1 MTTPQQRGKARG
13 RETENLVVKYLRQQG
28 FGNAERRALK
38 GAKDEGD
45 ITGIPGVVI
54 EVKGERANRLPEWK
68 RETIEEIKNACV
80 DFGLLVVRKDRAPVG
95 EWDVYVPMDFICD
108 SDLEH
113 WAAEES
119 VWVRIT
125 LREAALLIAMLGYR

>member
-1 MTTPQQRGKARG
+1 MSTPQQRGKARG
-13 RETENLVVKYLRQQG
+13 RETENMVVKYLRELG
-28 FGNAERRALK
+28 FTNTERRARK

-45 ITGIPGVVI
+45 ITGIPGIVI

-68 RETIEEIKNACV
+68 RETLEEIRNAAV
-80 DFGLLVVRKDRAPVG
+80 EFGFLVVRRERTPVG
-95 EWDVYVPMDFICD
+95 EWDTYVPMDFICD

-125 LREAALLIAMLGYR
+125 LREAALLIVKLGYR